1 MKKIFIVILIII
13 SITTYSLLFADS
25 KIEKGFARGNLTN
38 LRKLDGLILSAGIGS
53 GLLKD
58 NRSYDMNIAY
68 NIRVLYKW
76 KNNLLSL
83 LYLKYDRFQFKFNL
97 MVDFE
102 SEDKYITDLSLLF
115 GHCFHLGRKHSNY
128 VAISCGLGLIK
139 EKIHSFQNDKK
150 SYTVGIP
157 LGLEF
162 SQRIFGVVGCGIYT
176 FGNLNSLESYIGI
189 LYNLQLWF

>member
-1 MKKIFIVILIII
+1 MKKIFIIISVII
-13 SITTYSLLFADS
+13 SIITYSFLFADS
-25 KIEKGFARGNLTN
+25 KIEKDLARVTPTN
-38 LRKLDGLILSAGIGS
+38 LKRLDNLILSAGIGN

-58 NRSYDMNIAY
+58 NRSHDINIAY

-83 LYLKYDRFQFKFNL
+83 LYLKYDRFQCKFNL
-97 MVDFE
+97 MIDFE

-157 LGLEF
+157 FGLEF
-162 SQRIFGVVGCGIYT
+162 SQRIFGVVGCCIYT